1 MHCTVFGYSC
11 SVWVLLESVDGHLMS
26 SFIMLQLSLGPAVCL
41 TETGPHWLA
50 RQSGLLAL
58 VVCLSQHSQLYGYS
72 RRDHSW
78 ISAMTTEDL
87 RLTHSNNIAIH
98 HLNAL
103 STFIVGCHFL
113 RSKLT

>member
-26 SFIMLQLSLGPAVCL
+26 SFIMLQLSLGPAVYL

-58 VVCLSQHSQLYGYS
+58 EVCLSVCLNTPSSTVTVGE
-72 RRDHSW
+72 
-78 ISAMTTEDL
+78 ITPGF
-87 RLTHSNNIAIH
+87 LT
-98 HLNAL
+98 
-103 STFIVGCHFL
+103 
-113 RSKLT
+113 